1 MLTVK
6 SDDVDGRVKTYE
18 ANVKGEDVIHPGVP
32 ESFHVLLKEL
42 QGLGLSVELL
52 NQEQDDFALSGDIT
66 KGALTAGPEGGVWGG
81 GVADEEALAAAASL
95 LAETTDMQ
103 DEAVLAADGWT
114 DSPTA
119 NTSSSDSSSDKESEN
134 PEEHGFS
141 EESPEESEDAKK
153 ENSEPSNAELDD
165 EEKEEESEE

>member
-1 MLTVK
+1 
-6 SDDVDGRVKTYE
+6 
-18 ANVKGEDVIHPGVP
+18 
-32 ESFHVLLKEL
+32 LLKEL

-66 KGALTAGPEGGVWGG
+66 KGALTAGPKGGMWSGGV
-81 GVADEEALAAAASL
+81 VDEEALAAAASL
-95 LAETTDMQ
+95 LAETTDVQ

-119 NTSSSDSSSDKESEN
+119 NTSSSDKESEN

-153 ENSEPSNAELDD
+153 EKSEPSNAELDD